1 MKKDILSILDLNG
14 EELTEVLALADK
26 LKGGRR
32 NGIFPEYLYKKSV
45 GLIFEKASTRTRISF
60 ETGIFELGGH
70 PLFLNPNDMQ
80 LGRGETISDTAKVLS
95 RYLSAIM
102 MRSYSHRTVEEL
114 AFHSTIPV
122 INGLSDEEHPC
133 QILADIMTMREN
145 FGNDLEDLTIAWIGD
160 GNNVCNSLMLS
171 SALTGFRVNVAS
183 PPAYRPKE
191 KYVKL
196 AEKAGAEVK
205 ILDNPL
211 DAVGDADVIYT
222 DTWISMGRENEKEAR
237 INAFKGY
244 RVDGSLLADCD
255 SNSILFHCLPAHRGE
270 EISDDVIDGPRSRVW
285 DQAENRLHAQK
296 ALLAKLLGEDISQE
310 VS

>member
-14 EELTEVLALADK
+14 EELSDIMALAGK
-26 LKGGRR
+26 LKSEREKGV
-32 NGIFPEYLYKKSV
+32 FTDFLYKKSV

-80 LGRGETISDTAKVLS
+80 LGRGELIADTARVLS

-102 MRSYSHRTVEEL
+102 MRSYSHKTVEEL
-114 AFHSTIPV
+114 ARHSTIRV

-145 FGNDLEDLTIAWIGD
+145 FGDDLNDLSVVWIGD

-171 SALTGFRVNVAS
+171 SALTGYRVNVAT
-183 PPAYRPKE
+183 PPAYSPPE
-191 KYVKL
+191 KYIQMAK
-196 AEKAGAEVK
+196 KAGAKVK
-205 ILDNPL
+205 LFDNPHE
-211 DAVGDADVIYT
+211 AVDGADVIYT
-222 DTWISMGRENEKEAR
+222 DTWISMGCEEEIEAR
-237 INAFKGY
+237 INAFSGY
-244 RVDGSLLADCD
+244 KVDDSLLRDCGTGT
-255 SNSILFHCLPAHRGE
+255 IVLHCLPAHRGQ
-270 EISDDVIDGPRSRVW
+270 EISDEVIDGPASRVW

-296 ALLAKLLGEDISQE
+296 ALLVKLLGSDI
-310 VS
+310 